1 MVLALRN
8 RRCFGFFVFVGGVAI
23 LYAPRRRAGVYPP
36 PTLPFF
42 CHNTRCTPY
51 FSCSSLTKPLVTNA
65 MSLYGR
71 LRLDFRRASEYNWS
85 QGRSEQLA
93 LTPKRKAG
101 RTTPMP
107 AFTAAIAKLKR
118 EGWRHV
124 CTIMAGVEQQQTGR
138 YGMLFTRDG
147 EEFFLNRDTVGKVG

>member
-1 MVLALRN
+1 
-8 RRCFGFFVFVGGVAI
+8 
-23 LYAPRRRAGVYPP
+23 
-36 PTLPFF
+36 
-42 CHNTRCTPY
+42 
-51 FSCSSLTKPLVTNA
+51 
-65 MSLYGR
+65 
-71 LRLDFRRASEYNWS
+71 
-85 QGRSEQLA
+85 
-93 LTPKRKAG
+93 
-101 RTTPMP
+101 MP